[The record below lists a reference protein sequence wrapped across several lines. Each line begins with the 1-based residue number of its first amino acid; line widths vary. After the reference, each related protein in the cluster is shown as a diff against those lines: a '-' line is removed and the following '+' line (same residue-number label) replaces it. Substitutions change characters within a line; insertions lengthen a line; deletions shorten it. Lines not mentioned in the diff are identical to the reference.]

1 VRNDAPARELT
12 PTQLRSLLQ
21 TEPDL
26 LFVDVREA
34 YEQRLGQAPDLAA
47 PRIRHQAVA
56 LSQLL
61 QALPDWVAM
70 PARTPVVF
78 YCRSGNRSA
87 QAANALRRLG
97 HDQSWS
103 LAGGLA
109 LWRPEAAAA
118 ESRMSGEG
126 LLAAAAA

>member
-1 VRNDAPARELT
+1 
-12 PTQLRSLLQ
+12 
-21 TEPDL
+21 
-26 LFVDVREA
+26 
-34 YEQRLGQAPDLAA
+34 
-47 PRIRHQAVA
+47 
-56 LSQLL
+56 
-61 QALPDWVAM
+61 M

-109 LWRPEAAAA
+109 LWRPEAVS
-118 ESRMSGEG
+118 ESPMSGKDR
-126 LLAAAAA
+126 LAVAVA